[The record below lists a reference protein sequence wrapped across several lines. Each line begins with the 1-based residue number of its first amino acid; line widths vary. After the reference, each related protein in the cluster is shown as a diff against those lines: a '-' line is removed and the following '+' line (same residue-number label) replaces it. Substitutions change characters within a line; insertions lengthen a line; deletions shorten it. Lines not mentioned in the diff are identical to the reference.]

1 MKKIA
6 LALCALFLSGLLA
19 GCNQLTQ
26 YTISEQEVNQALQKH
41 NNYEKQIGVAG
52 LVDAHIVLTDLSS
65 QIGREE
71 PNKVTL
77 SGNAQVNISSL
88 FGPQQATMKLTMK
101 ALPFYDKDKGAVFL
115 KDMELVNVQVE
126 PEKMQG
132 VLKTLTPY
140 LNQSLKDY
148 FNQKPAWVL
157 STDRSKAES
166 LAKRFAKGLEVK
178 PGELVIPFTER

>member
-1 MKKIA
+1 MKRLFWGLSA
-6 LALCALFLSGLLA
+6 LLLAILLA

-52 LVDAHIVLTDLSS
+52 LADAHIVLTDLKS

-77 SGNAQVNISSL
+77 SGHAKVNITSL
-88 FGPQQATMKLTMK
+88 FGPQQADMQLTMK
-101 ALPFYDKDKGAVFL
+101 AQPVFDKDKGAVFL
-115 KDMELVNVQVE
+115 RDMQLTDVQVQ
-126 PEKMQG
+126 PEKMQA
-132 VLKTLTPY
+132 VLNTLTPY

-148 FNQKPAWVL
+148 FNQRPAYVL
-157 STDRSKAES
+157 STDRSKTES

-178 PGELVIPFTER
+178 PGELVIPFTE

>member
-1 MKKIA
+1 MKR
-6 LALCALFLSGLLA
+6 LLSGLNALLLAVLLA

-52 LVDAHIVLTDLSS
+52 LADAHIVLTDLKS

-71 PNKVTL
+71 PGKVTL
-77 SGNAQVNISSL
+77 SGHAKVNITSL
-88 FGPQQATMKLTMK
+88 FGPQQADMQLTMK
-101 ALPFYDKDKGAVFL
+101 AQPIFDKDKGAVFL
-115 KDMELVNVQVE
+115 KEMQLTDVQVQ
-126 PEKMQG
+126 PEKMQA
-132 VLKTLTPY
+132 VLNTLTPY
-140 LNQSLKDY
+140 LNQSLKEY
-148 FNQKPAWVL
+148 FNQRPAYVL

-178 PGELVIPFTER
+178 PGELVIPFTE

>member
-1 MKKIA
+1 MKRFFLGLSA
-6 LALCALFLSGLLA
+6 LLLAVLLA

-52 LVDAHIVLTDLSS
+52 LADAHIVLTDLKS

-77 SGNAQVNISSL
+77 SGHAKVNITSL
-88 FGPQQATMKLTMK
+88 FGPQQADMQLTMK
-101 ALPFYDKDKGAVFL
+101 AQPVFDKDKGAVFL
-115 KDMELVNVQVE
+115 KDMQLTDVQVQ

-132 VLKTLTPY
+132 VLNTLTPY

-148 FNQKPAWVL
+148 FNQRPAYVL

-178 PGELVIPFTER
+178 PGELVIPFTE

>member
-1 MKKIA
+1 MKRFFLGLSA
-6 LALCALFLSGLLA
+6 LLLAVLLA

-52 LVDAHIVLTDLSS
+52 LADAHIVLTDLKS

-77 SGNAQVNISSL
+77 SGHAKVNITSL
-88 FGPQQATMKLTMK
+88 FGPQQADMQLTMK
-101 ALPFYDKDKGAVFL
+101 AQPVFDRDKGAVFL
-115 KDMELVNVQVE
+115 SDMQLTDVQVQ
-126 PEKMQG
+126 PEKMQA
-132 VLKTLTPY
+132 VLNTLTPY

-148 FNQKPAWVL
+148 FNQRPAYVL
-157 STDRSKAES
+157 STDRGKAES

-178 PGELVIPFTER
+178 PGKLVIPFTE

>member
-1 MKKIA
+1 MKR
-6 LALCALFLSGLLA
+6 LFLGLSALLLAVLLA

-52 LVDAHIVLTDLSS
+52 LADAHIVLTDLKS

-77 SGNAQVNISSL
+77 SGHAKVNITSL
-88 FGPQQATMKLTMK
+88 FGPQQADMQLTMK
-101 ALPFYDKDKGAVFL
+101 AQPVFDKDKGAVFL
-115 KDMELVNVQVE
+115 RDMQLTDVQVQ
-126 PEKMQG
+126 PEKMQA
-132 VLKTLTPY
+132 VLNTLTPY
-140 LNQSLKDY
+140 LNQSLKEY
-148 FNQKPAWVL
+148 FNQRPAYVL

-178 PGELVIPFTER
+178 PGELVIPFTE

>member
-1 MKKIA
+1 MKRFFLGLSA
-6 LALCALFLSGLLA
+6 LLLAVLLA

-52 LVDAHIVLTDLSS
+52 LADAHIVLTDLKS

-77 SGNAQVNISSL
+77 SGHAKVNITSL
-88 FGPQQATMKLTMK
+88 FGPQQADMQLTMK
-101 ALPFYDKDKGAVFL
+101 AQPVFDKDKGAVFL
-115 KDMELVNVQVE
+115 KDMQLTDVQVQ

-132 VLKTLTPY
+132 VLNTLTPY

-148 FNQKPAWVL
+148 FNQRPAYVL

-178 PGELVIPFTER
+178 DRKSVV